1 MKKCVKKSIGL
12 MLVAS
17 MTVSS
22 LTGCGSTAEES
33 KDTTSKNNVEKTDNS
48 KTSNV
53 EEILTNKMD
62 TSKDSEKKESV
73 YVEMDAEGNVTKTTV
88 SDELKVSGS
97 ENITDYSNL
106 SDIKNLSGDEKFTKS
121 DDGKIVWEN
130 KGENISYQGTTTEA
144 TPINVKVTYYL
155 DGKKI
160 SPSDLAGKSGE
171 VKIVYNYSNT
181 AKTEDG
187 QFVPFLALT
196 GMVLDDNFSN
206 VKVDNGKVV
215 SYDDSNIVIGYAA
228 PGLKDHLLNTI
239 NNAEDYIK
247 DADIPEEVTVTA
259 DVKDFSMNMTLTVAS
274 SDMGDMN
281 LKDTLDLSDVQK
293 QMDELQD
300 GANDLVDGAKQ
311 LNDGTTKLKTGSKK
325 IDEGAKDLSKYTLQL
340 SNGTKEM
347 ATQYT
352 VFNKAL
358 LAGVKS
364 AKSGADKLYA
374 GTKSIKTATG
384 TLDTG
389 AKGLKKGIADA
400 KSGSSQISSGL
411 KSAKAAFEDTK
422 KSQGLVNGSKTL
434 ATGTKEASGGV
445 DKLVD
450 TLKDTPDSIQKSIDD
465 VIANVSKASGGAIA
479 SEKALNT
486 TVEAINNAVTGGM
499 ELSQVLAANNLN
511 TKTYYSLVQAYYSVQ
526 TLEQVK
532 ENFTKQITKSAP
544 DIKKLTDGMD
554 ALETGSSAL
563 STGIG
568 TLYAGIK
575 QLSTGADS
583 LDSGMSQLKTG
594 STSLAEG
601 TGKLKTGASDLN
613 DGMKSL
619 SEGAGTLSKKIG
631 DASPKIKAGIG
642 TIDTAASQISDG
654 AKTLASGTTELKD
667 GIVTLA
673 DGTKELKDGTIKL
686 NDEGISKITKTFKE
700 DAPDAIDKIQE
711 TLNNGKKYN
720 SFSGIDKNMSGNVKF
735 ILKVQE
741 ISNDK

>member
-434 ATGTKEASGGV
+434 AAGTKEVSGGV

-532 ENFTKQITKSAP
+532 TQFTKQIATSAS

-554 ALETGSSAL
+554 ALKTGSSAL

-613 DGMKSL
+613 DGMKTL

>member
-215 SYDDSNIVIGYAA
+215 SYNDSNIVIGYAA

-247 DADIPEEVTVTA
+247 DADIPEEAYQNYSDLLAAHQVSTKISQIGVVTKESGSLLEQIRNA
-259 DVKDFSMNMTLTVAS
+259 YNS
-274 SDMGDMN
+274 
-281 LKDTLDLSDVQK
+281 LSDRQK
-293 QMDELQD
+293 SLVENYSDLEKAESAYQGLNKSDETSQIKNTAAAGETANSHS
-300 GANDLVDGAKQ
+300 GAHESGYAKQ
-311 LNDGTTKLKTGSKK
+311 NRNSNATGSGNAAEKSGDSKNTEQAQEKKTEETAKENQEAKAEEAENADGEETSAENETALLSGEEGDAGVSMQNGEENTAKGSAPVAQNYRVVKILCAVLGVLVILVLVGIGFMVIGSKK
-325 IDEGAKDLSKYTLQL
+325 R
-340 SNGTKEM
+340 
-347 ATQYT
+347 
-352 VFNKAL
+352 
-358 LAGVKS
+358 
-364 AKSGADKLYA
+364 
-374 GTKSIKTATG
+374 
-384 TLDTG
+384 
-389 AKGLKKGIADA
+389 
-400 KSGSSQISSGL
+400 
-411 KSAKAAFEDTK
+411 
-422 KSQGLVNGSKTL
+422 
-434 ATGTKEASGGV
+434 
-445 DKLVD
+445 
-450 TLKDTPDSIQKSIDD
+450 
-465 VIANVSKASGGAIA
+465 
-479 SEKALNT
+479 
-486 TVEAINNAVTGGM
+486 
-499 ELSQVLAANNLN
+499 
-511 TKTYYSLVQAYYSVQ
+511 
-526 TLEQVK
+526 
-532 ENFTKQITKSAP
+532 
-544 DIKKLTDGMD
+544 
-554 ALETGSSAL
+554 
-563 STGIG
+563 
-568 TLYAGIK
+568 
-575 QLSTGADS
+575 
-583 LDSGMSQLKTG
+583 
-594 STSLAEG
+594 
-601 TGKLKTGASDLN
+601 
-613 DGMKSL
+613 
-619 SEGAGTLSKKIG
+619 KKI
-631 DASPKIKAGIG
+631 
-642 TIDTAASQISDG
+642 
-654 AKTLASGTTELKD
+654 LLK
-667 GIVTLA
+667 
-673 DGTKELKDGTIKL
+673 
-686 NDEGISKITKTFKE
+686 
-700 DAPDAIDKIQE
+700 
-711 TLNNGKKYN
+711 Y
-720 SFSGIDKNMSGNVKF
+720 
-735 ILKVQE
+735 
-741 ISNDK
+741 

>member
-215 SYDDSNIVIGYAA
+215 SYNDSNIVIGYAA

-300 GANDLVDGAKQ
+300 GAKQ

-325 IDEGAKDLSKYTLQL
+325 IDAGAKDLSKYTLQL

-434 ATGTKEASGGV
+434 ATGTKEASAGV
-445 DKLVD
+445 DQLVD
-450 TLKDTPDSIQKSIDD
+450 TLKNTPDSIQKSIDD

-554 ALETGSSAL
+554 ALEKGSSAL

-613 DGMKSL
+613 DGMKTL

-642 TIDTAASQISDG
+642 TINTAASQISDG

>member
-215 SYDDSNIVIGYAA
+215 SYNDSNIVIGYAA

-325 IDEGAKDLSKYTLQL
+325 IDAGAKDLSKYTLQL

-434 ATGTKEASGGV
+434 ATGTKEASAGV
-445 DKLVD
+445 DQLVD
-450 TLKDTPDSIQKSIDD
+450 TLKNTPDSIQKSIDD

-642 TIDTAASQISDG
+642 TINTAASQISDG

-673 DGTKELKDGTIKL
+673 DGTKEL
-686 NDEGISKITKTFKE
+686 S
-700 DAPDAIDKIQE
+700 
-711 TLNNGKKYN
+711 
-720 SFSGIDKNMSGNVKF
+720 
-735 ILKVQE
+735 
-741 ISNDK
+741 

>member
-434 ATGTKEASGGV
+434 AAGTKE
-445 DKLVD
+445 
-450 TLKDTPDSIQKSIDD
+450 
-465 VIANVSKASGGAIA
+465 ASGGAIA

-511 TKTYYSLVQAYYSVQ
+511 IKTYYSLVQAYYSVQ

-532 ENFTKQITKSAP
+532 TQFTKQIATSAS

-554 ALETGSSAL
+554 ALKTGSSAL

-613 DGMKSL
+613 DGMKTL

>member
-130 KGENISYQGTTTEA
+130 KGKNISYQGTTTEA

-239 NNAEDYIK
+239 YNAEDYIK

-274 SDMGDMN
+274 SDIGDMN

-325 IDEGAKDLSKYTLQL
+325 INEGAKDLSKYTLQL

-364 AKSGADKLYA
+364 AQSGADKLYA

-389 AKGLKKGIADA
+389 AKSLKKGISDA
-400 KSGSSQISSGL
+400 KTGSSQISSGL

-434 ATGTKEASGGV
+434 AAGTKEASAGV
-445 DKLVD
+445 DQLVD
-450 TLKDTPDSIQKSIDD
+450 TLKNTPDSIQKNIDE
-465 VIANVSKASGGAIA
+465 VIDQVKTASGGTIA
-479 SEKALNT
+479 SEK
-486 TVEAINNAVTGGM
+486 
-499 ELSQVLAANNLN
+499 
-511 TKTYYSLVQAYYSVQ
+511 
-526 TLEQVK
+526 
-532 ENFTKQITKSAP
+532 F
-544 DIKKLTDGMD
+544 
-554 ALETGSSAL
+554 
-563 STGIG
+563 
-568 TLYAGIK
+568 
-575 QLSTGADS
+575 
-583 LDSGMSQLKTG
+583 
-594 STSLAEG
+594 
-601 TGKLKTGASDLN
+601 
-613 DGMKSL
+613 
-619 SEGAGTLSKKIG
+619 
-631 DASPKIKAGIG
+631 
-642 TIDTAASQISDG
+642 
-654 AKTLASGTTELKD
+654 
-667 GIVTLA
+667 
-673 DGTKELKDGTIKL
+673 
-686 NDEGISKITKTFKE
+686 
-700 DAPDAIDKIQE
+700 
-711 TLNNGKKYN
+711 
-720 SFSGIDKNMSGNVKF
+720 
-735 ILKVQE
+735 
-741 ISNDK
+741 

>member
-73 YVEMDAEGNVTKTTV
+73 YVEMDAEGNVTKTSV

-130 KGENISYQGTTTEA
+130 KGKNISYQGTTTEA

-239 NNAEDYIK
+239 YNAEDYIK

-274 SDMGDMN
+274 SDIGDMN

-325 IDEGAKDLSKYTLQL
+325 INEGAKD
-340 SNGTKEM
+340 
-347 ATQYT
+347 
-352 VFNKAL
+352 
-358 LAGVKS
+358 
-364 AKSGADKLYA
+364 
-374 GTKSIKTATG
+374 
-384 TLDTG
+384 
-389 AKGLKKGIADA
+389 
-400 KSGSSQISSGL
+400 
-411 KSAKAAFEDTK
+411 
-422 KSQGLVNGSKTL
+422 
-434 ATGTKEASGGV
+434 
-445 DKLVD
+445 
-450 TLKDTPDSIQKSIDD
+450 
-465 VIANVSKASGGAIA
+465 
-479 SEKALNT
+479 
-486 TVEAINNAVTGGM
+486 
-499 ELSQVLAANNLN
+499 
-511 TKTYYSLVQAYYSVQ
+511 
-526 TLEQVK
+526 
-532 ENFTKQITKSAP
+532 
-544 DIKKLTDGMD
+544 
-554 ALETGSSAL
+554 
-563 STGIG
+563 
-568 TLYAGIK
+568 
-575 QLSTGADS
+575 
-583 LDSGMSQLKTG
+583 
-594 STSLAEG
+594 
-601 TGKLKTGASDLN
+601 
-613 DGMKSL
+613 
-619 SEGAGTLSKKIG
+619 
-631 DASPKIKAGIG
+631 
-642 TIDTAASQISDG
+642 
-654 AKTLASGTTELKD
+654 
-667 GIVTLA
+667 
-673 DGTKELKDGTIKL
+673 
-686 NDEGISKITKTFKE
+686 
-700 DAPDAIDKIQE
+700 
-711 TLNNGKKYN
+711 
-720 SFSGIDKNMSGNVKF
+720 
-735 ILKVQE
+735 
-741 ISNDK
+741 